1 MIPENYAS
9 WRHCIEVDC
18 RQPLTPAFVS
28 ERITELSDLQHERT
42 QQFIRRYGELHHQRV
57 LAWFTQAMQSA

>member
-18 RQPLTPAFVS
+18 RQPLTAAFIS
-28 ERITELSDLQHERT
+28 ERMTELSDTKNERT
-42 QQFIRRYGELHHQRV
+42 QQFIRRYGAHHYESV
-57 LAWFTQAMQSA
+57 LAWFAQAQQSA